1 MSYLAL
7 VEQFAEV
14 AQRRDANL
22 AEIEMSYVD
31 GVAALDATAGAA
43 QQDVER
49 AVAAVASATTALADT
64 DAEAERIWR
73 ALRDRLGRRG
83 RRGRRLDSVPEPV
96 ESTVD
101 ARDARDLLV
110 AAAARVARSARRDT
124 GGELPTHILAALP
137 AVGAAAA
144 CGIGLVAGGLAALAD
159 AGFSALGALA
169 WLVFLAAPFGG
180 LPPAYAWAVRR
191 YRARLDGGAIGLTV
205 LGGMVACCALI
216 VALH

>member
-1 MSYLAL
+1 VSYLAL

-14 AQRRDANL
+14 AQRRDADL

-124 GGELPTHILAALP
+124 GGELPIHILAALP

>member
-14 AQRRDANL
+14 AQRRDADL

-83 RRGRRLDSVPEPV
+83 RRLDSVPEPV

-124 GGELPTHILAALP
+124 GGELPTRILAALP